1 MARYPAFVLVVL
13 ISLSNCFADTFTHRR
28 TGETFN
34 GYVVQIKKT
43 GKTQVRVGKKKPRY
57 LDLGDY
63 EIQYNYLG
71 RKNKV
76 FTFSIKD
83 SIDLVCET
91 QAFEKA
97 ITTVANQG
105 PLFILI
111 EIDTPGGRTD
121 LAKRI
126 CTAITKL
133 DNCLTVALVPGG
145 NFGGAHSTGTVIALA
160 CDRLYMAD
168 NTAIGGAGKQTSPT
182 PTDANRPIS
191 PTAKFILPPPS
202 DTDPSALLSHI
213 ASLAERNN
221 RPAVVA
227 RAMLDELIELVE
239 IAENQES
246 FFIELA
252 DHRPGFN
259 IVRTW
264 SKNGSLLQLTASEAV
279 YCGIA
284 DGIIPSAD
292 RLLKELN
299 APQARI
305 VQNKDGIK
313 ARRKFERAKEQFDEI
328 LPAIP
333 LLEAR
338 ADMLLDELN
347 NLQPR
352 LNNQRILVDVQR
364 YRSYRRYRRSLRTE
378 KKILEEMEEQQ
389 KRLSRQLASIL
400 KNLNAKYKAALRLAK
415 AHEDL
420 NANIQALTEGLTTT
434 ATKRQV
440 ARRMGPKSAERMTPP
455 MFEIHHDGTNPIRGP
470 IYSVPKGAYRPAP
483 RRHR

>member
-13 ISLSNCFADTFTHRR
+13 ISLSNCFADTFTNRR

-34 GYVVQIKKT
+34 GYIVQIKKA
-43 GKTQVRVGKKKPRY
+43 GKTQVRVGKKKPLY

-63 EIQYNYLG
+63 EIRYNYLG

-76 FTFSIKD
+76 FAFSIND
-83 SIDLVCET
+83 SIDLACET
-91 QAFEKA
+91 QVLEKTIA
-97 ITTVANQG
+97 SAANQG

-126 CTAITKL
+126 CNAITKL

-145 NFGGAHSTGTVIALA
+145 NFGGAHSTGTVVALA

-168 NTAIGGAGKQTSPT
+168 NTIIGSTEKQTSHT
-182 PTDANRPIS
+182 PTDVNRPIS
-191 PTAKFILPPPS
+191 PTARFILPPPS
-202 DTDPSALLSHI
+202 DTDPSALLSYI
-213 ASLAERNN
+213 TSLAERNN
-221 RPAVVA
+221 RPTIVA
-227 RAMLDELIELVE
+227 RAMLDELIELIEVT
-239 IAENQES
+239 ENQES

-259 IVRTW
+259 IARTW
-264 SKNGSLLQLTASEAV
+264 CKNGSLLQLTASEAV

-305 VQNKDGIK
+305 VKNKDGIK
-313 ARRKFERAKEQFDEI
+313 IRRKFERAKKQFDEI
-328 LPAIP
+328 LPTIP

-352 LNNQRILVDVQR
+352 LNNQRILVDLQR
-364 YRSYRRYRRSLRTE
+364 DRSYWDYRRSLRTE
-378 KKILEEMEEQQ
+378 KKILEEMEQQQ
-389 KRLSRQLASIL
+389 KRLTRQLASIL

-420 NANIQALTEGLTTT
+420 NANIKVLTEGLTTT
-434 ATKRQV
+434 VTKRKL

-455 MFEIHHDGTNPIRGP
+455 TFLLRQEKGSTIQGP
-470 IYSVPKGAYRPAP
+470 IYSVPKGAYRPAS

>member
-1 MARYPAFVLVVL
+1 MARYSALTLAVL
-13 ISLSNCFADTFTHRR
+13 ISFSNCFADTFTHRR
-28 TGETFN
+28 TGETFS
-34 GYVVQIKKT
+34 GYVTRIKKHN
-43 GKTQVRVGKKKPRY
+43 KTQVRTEKKKPQY
-57 LDLGDY
+57 VDLTDY
-63 EIQYNYLG
+63 EIRHNYLG

-76 FTFSIKD
+76 FTFSIHD
-83 SIDLVCET
+83 SIDLACET
-91 QAFEKA
+91 HAFEKA
-97 ITTVANQG
+97 IAAAANQG
-105 PLFILI
+105 PFFILI

-121 LAKRI
+121 LVNRI

-133 DNCLTVALVPGG
+133 DNCLTVAFISADS
-145 NFGGAHSTGTVIALA
+145 FGGAYSTGAAIALA

-182 PTDANRPIS
+182 TTGPNRPIS
-191 PTAKFILPPPS
+191 PTARFILPPPS
-202 DTDPSALLSHI
+202 GTDPSALLPHI
-213 ASLAERNN
+213 TSLAERDN
-221 RPAVVA
+221 RPTVVA

-239 IAENQES
+239 VTENQEAY
-246 FFIELA
+246 FIELA

-284 DGIIPSAD
+284 DGIIPSAEQ
-292 RLLKELN
+292 LLKELN

-305 VQNKDGIK
+305 VQNKDCIK
-313 ARRKFERAKEQFDEI
+313 ARRKFERAKKQFDEI

-352 LNNQRILVDVQR
+352 LNNQRIMVDLR
-364 YRSYRRYRRSLRTE
+364 RDRSYWDYRRSLRTD

-389 KRLSRQLASIL
+389 KTLTMQLASIL
-400 KNLNAKYKAALRLAK
+400 KNLNAKYKTALRLAK

-420 NANIQALTEGLTTT
+420 NANIEALTEGLTTT

-455 MFEIHHDGTNPIRGP
+455 MLEMRHDGTNPIRGP
-470 IYSVPKGAYRPAP
+470 FYSAPKGAYRPAP
-483 RRHR
+483 RR